1 MRTTLATLASA
12 GDVRHHGSGLV
23 IDLHCH
29 ILPGIDDGPDDLAGS
44 VAMAREHVARGTTIV
59 VATPHVGWDYP
70 NTADVIAAGVADVNA
85 ALRAEEIPLQVLAGA
100 EVALTRAVDMTAEQ
114 LAGLRLGNGPWLLLE
129 APISVDSPGIEGLVG
144 IVQSRGVRVLLAHP
158 ERCASFHT
166 DPDLLERLVAGGCLA
181 QVTAGALTGFF
192 GRTVQ
197 AAARR
202 YVDAGLVHVVSSD
215 SHDPSH
221 RAPGMGAQMDE
232 TGYAPLREWMARDV
246 PRALLD
252 GVPVPPRPA
261 FEPTRP
267 RRHRFWR

>member
-1 MRTTLATLASA
+1 M
-12 GDVRHHGSGLV
+12 

-29 ILPGIDDGPDDLAGS
+29 ILPGIDDGPDDMAGTL
-44 VAMAREHVARGTTIV
+44 AMAREHVARGTTTV

-70 NTADVIAAGVADVNA
+70 NSAEVIAAGVLEVNA
-85 ALRAEEIPLQVLAGA
+85 ALQAEGIPLEVLPGA
-100 EVALTRAVDMTAEQ
+100 EVALTRAVDMSAEQ
-114 LAGLRLGNGPWLLLE
+114 LGALRLGGSPWLLLE
-129 APISVDSPGIEGLVG
+129 APISVDAPGIDGLVG

-166 DPDLLERLVAGGCLA
+166 DPDLLARLIAGGCLA

-202 YVDAGLVHVVSSD
+202 YVDAGLVHVVASD
-215 SHDPSH
+215 SHDDRH
-221 RAPGMGAQMDE
+221 RAPGMGEQMDDA
-232 TGYAPLREWMARDV
+232 GYGPLRAWMAADV

-252 GVPVPPRPA
+252 GVPAPPRPP
-261 FEPTRP
+261 FTPVRP
-267 RRHRFWR
+267 RRRLRLFGR

>member
-1 MRTTLATLASA
+1 M
-12 GDVRHHGSGLV
+12 

-29 ILPGIDDGPDDLAGS
+29 ILPGVDDGPLDLAGS
-44 VAMAREHVARGTTIV
+44 IAMAREHVARGTTV
-59 VATPHVGWDYP
+59 VAATPHVSWDYP
-70 NTADVIAAGVADVNA
+70 NGAESIASGVAELNG
-85 ALRAEEIPLQVLAGA
+85 ALQDEGIPLEVVTGA
-100 EVALTRAVDMTAEQ
+100 EVALTRAVDMSAEQ
-114 LAGLRLGNGPWLLLE
+114 LAGLRLGGGPWLLLE

-166 DPDLLERLVAGGCLA
+166 DPDLLGRLVAGGCLA

-202 YVDAGLVHVVSSD
+202 YLDAGLVHVVSSD
-215 SHDPSH
+215 AHDATH
-221 RAPGMGAQMDE
+221 RAPGVGDPLDEAGYGALRDWMGAQ
-232 TGYAPLREWMARDV
+232 V

-261 FEPTRP
+261 FTPPKP
-267 RRHRFWR
+267 RRRGLFRR

>member
-1 MRTTLATLASA
+1 M
-12 GDVRHHGSGLV
+12 

-29 ILPGIDDGPDDLAGS
+29 ILPGIDDGPDDLEGS
-44 VAMAREHVARGTTIV
+44 LAMAREHVARGTGVV

-70 NTADVIAAGVADVNA
+70 NTPEVIEAGVAEVNA
-85 ALRAEEIPLQVLAGA
+85 ALRAEGIELEVLAGA
-100 EVALTRAVDMTAEQ
+100 EVALTRAVDMSAEQ
-114 LAGLRLGNGPWLLLE
+114 LAGLRLGDGPWLLLE

-166 DPDLLERLVAGGCLA
+166 DPGLLERLVAAGCLA

-197 AAARR
+197 GAARR
-202 YVDAGLVHVVSSD
+202 YVDAGLIHVVASD
-215 SHDPSH
+215 AHDDAH
-221 RAPGMGAQMDE
+221 RAPGMSAPMEEAGYGPLAPWMGA
-232 TGYAPLREWMARDV
+232 DV

-261 FEPTRP
+261 FAPRP
-267 RRHRFWR
+267 ARRRRF

>member
-1 MRTTLATLASA
+1 
-12 GDVRHHGSGLV
+12 V

-44 VAMAREHVARGTTIV
+44 VAMAREHVARGTTTV
-59 VATPHVGWDYP
+59 VATPHVSWDHA
-70 NTADVIAAGVADVNA
+70 NTAEIVAAGVADVNA
-85 ALRAEEIPLQVLAGA
+85 ALRAEGVPLEVLAGA

-181 QVTAGALTGFF
+181 QVTAGALNGFF

-202 YVDAGLVHVVSSD
+202 YVDAGLVHVVASD
-215 SHDPSH
+215 SHDAAH
-221 RAPGMGAQMDE
+221 RAPGVRDDMEAAGYGVLTDWMG
-232 TGYAPLREWMARDV
+232 RDV
-246 PRALLD
+246 PRAMLD

-261 FEPTRP
+261 FEPTRAKK
-267 RRHRFWR
+267 RRFWR

>member
-1 MRTTLATLASA
+1 
-12 GDVRHHGSGLV
+12 V

-29 ILPGIDDGPDDLAGS
+29 ILPGIDDGPDDLAGTI
-44 VAMAREHVARGTTIV
+44 AMAREHVARGTTTV

-70 NTADVIAAGVADVNA
+70 NTAAIVEAGAVEVNA
-85 ALRAEEIPLQVLAGA
+85 ALRAEGVPLEVLAGA
-100 EVALTRAVDMTAEQ
+100 EVALTRAVDMGAEE
-114 LAGLRLGNGPWLLLE
+114 LAGLRLGAGPWLLLE

-158 ERCASFHT
+158 ERCASFHA
-166 DPDLLERLVAGGCLA
+166 DPDLLGRLVAGGCLA

-202 YVDAGLVHVVSSD
+202 YVDLGLVHVVASD
-215 SHDPSH
+215 SHDAAH
-221 RAPGMGAQMDE
+221 RAPGMAEQMEEAGYGAL
-232 TGYAPLREWMARDV
+232 TEWMSTSV

-252 GVPVPPRPA
+252 GVPVPPRPE
-261 FEPTRP
+261 FTPP
-267 RRHRFWR
+267 KVKKKRFWR

>member
-1 MRTTLATLASA
+1 
-12 GDVRHHGSGLV
+12 V

-44 VAMAREHVARGTTIV
+44 IAMAREHVARGTSTV

-70 NTADVIAAGVADVNA
+70 NTVDVIEAGVAEVNA
-85 ALRAEEIPLQVLAGA
+85 ALRAEDIELEVLPGA
-100 EVALTRAVDMTAEQ
+100 EVALTRAVDMSAEQ
-114 LAGLRLGNGPWLLLE
+114 LAGLRLGGSPWLLLE

-181 QVTAGALTGFF
+181 QVTAGALNGFF

-202 YVDAGLVHVVSSD
+202 YVEAGLVHVVASD
-215 SHDPSH
+215 SHDASH
-221 RAPGMGAQMDE
+221 RVPGMVDDMDAA
-232 TGYAPLREWMARDV
+232 GYGPLREWMGHDV

-252 GVPVPPRPA
+252 GVPIPGRPPFIPEKPKRK
-261 FEPTRP
+261 
-267 RRHRFWR
+267 RFWR

>member
-1 MRTTLATLASA
+1 
-12 GDVRHHGSGLV
+12 V

-44 VAMAREHVARGTTIV
+44 VAMAREHVARGTTTV
-59 VATPHVGWDYP
+59 VATPHVSWDHP
-70 NTADVIAAGVADVNA
+70 NTAEIVAAGVADVNA
-85 ALRAEEIPLQVLAGA
+85 ALRAEGVPLEVLAGA

-114 LAGLRLGNGPWLLLE
+114 LADLRLGNGPWLLLE

-166 DPDLLERLVAGGCLA
+166 DPELLERLVAGGCLA
-181 QVTAGALTGFF
+181 QVTAGALNGFF

-202 YVDAGLVHVVSSD
+202 YVDAGLVHVVASD
-215 SHDPSH
+215 SHDAAH
-221 RAPGMGAQMDE
+221 RVPGMRDDMEAA
-232 TGYAPLREWMARDV
+232 GYAPLTDWMASDV
-246 PRALLD
+246 PRAMLD

-261 FEPTRP
+261 FEPSRP
-267 RRHRFWR
+267 KRRRFWR

>member
-1 MRTTLATLASA
+1 M
-12 GDVRHHGSGLV
+12 

-29 ILPGIDDGPDDLAGS
+29 ILPGIDDGPDDMAGTL
-44 VAMAREHVARGTTIV
+44 AMAREHVARGTTTV

-70 NTADVIAAGVADVNA
+70 NSAEVIAAGVLEVNA
-85 ALRAEEIPLQVLAGA
+85 ALQAEGIPLEVLPGA
-100 EVALTRAVDMTAEQ
+100 EVALTRAVDMSAEQ
-114 LAGLRLGNGPWLLLE
+114 LGALRLGGSPWLLLE
-129 APISVDSPGIEGLVG
+129 APISVDAPGIDGLVG

-166 DPDLLERLVAGGCLA
+166 DPDLLARLIAGGCLA

-202 YVDAGLVHVVSSD
+202 YVDAGLVHVVASD
-215 SHDPSH
+215 SHDDRH
-221 RAPGMGAQMDE
+221 RAPGMGEQMDAS
-232 TGYAPLREWMARDV
+232 GYADLRDWMATDV

-261 FEPTRP
+261 FTPEKPK
-267 RRHRFWR
+267 RRRFWR

>member
-1 MRTTLATLASA
+1 
-12 GDVRHHGSGLV
+12 V

-29 ILPGIDDGPDDLAGS
+29 ILPGIDDGPSDMAGS
-44 VAMAREHVARGTTIV
+44 IAMAREHVARGTTTV
-59 VATPHVGWDYP
+59 LATPHVGWDYP
-70 NTADVIAAGVADVNA
+70 NTAEVVAAGVLEVNA
-85 ALRAEEIPLQVLAGA
+85 ALRDEGIPLEVLAGA

-114 LAGLRLGNGPWLLLE
+114 LAGLRLGDGPWLLLE

-202 YVDAGLVHVVSSD
+202 YVDLGLVHVVASD
-215 SHDPSH
+215 SHDASH
-221 RAPGMGAQMDE
+221 RVPGMALDME
-232 TGYAPLREWMARDV
+232 AAGYAPLAEWMGTAV

-252 GVPVPPRPA
+252 GVPVPRRPEFVPA
-261 FEPTRP
+261 KTKKK
-267 RRHRFWR
+267 RFWR